1 MRRSHKMVSSLD
13 SMDNEIFN
21 TPLLP
26 KDGNEVLIRTGA
38 IGEGSCFFH
47 AILTAYSS
55 IYRKWNKREKYD
67 YVRKLRHKLANSLT
81 VDKWK
86 EIGYALAINNTQIK
100 IHDIFEKFY
109 KFFSKKDNRKSSIK
123 SQYLNIIINEIL
135 GHEIRK

>member
-67 YVRKLRHKLANSLT
+67 YETQDDYDGRRFRYYRICPERAPYPLQ
-81 VDKWK
+81 W
-86 EIGYALAINNTQIK
+86 AL
-100 IHDIFEKFY
+100 
-109 KFFSKKDNRKSSIK
+109 SR
-123 SQYLNIIINEIL
+123 
-135 GHEIRK
+135 